1 MGPSRK
7 PGEYLIR
14 NRNTIRRKTDRK
26 LKMYGAGPGGW
37 ESRKS
42 VQVDHMDMA
51 DANCLQYEWRTF
63 MAKKQGNWT
72 GLFNS
77 TILGRGKAYYR
88 SGRVKDFTE
97 NSEGFTMHVRGMRNY
112 TVTIGTDAGGNV
124 TKLQC
129 SCPFAGKA
137 ECKHMAAGLFYL
149 EEYLGRIV
157 NLAPEDD
164 AAGGK
169 SVPGIHGSSAAK
181 KRAGMNNGAGSSAQK
196 DPAADLLPALCGL
209 QQKEIAD
216 RRNDEGGTQFVPS
229 DYHYFHYENYLS
241 DLKYTAAARRKA
253 LEYIRREDPMIRVSL
268 RYNEGWG
275 SEDLT
280 GTAVLTGESK
290 NYYSDWTACITFGRE
305 RILASSCT
313 EWGCRNA
320 RYYGKDEPAC
330 EHQLA
335 AIYLLQDYLKKN
347 NPGDATNLSGLHF
360 LSEIAGVKREPDRNI
375 VPSLSIIPYLTLEES
390 GLSVCFRAGAGKYYK
405 IKDLNEFA
413 EVMKKGGQMHF
424 GTKTEL
430 TLGREYLLPGSE
442 KWNIF
447 LDAFL
452 QDEKIQ
458 ISQFESRIRNSR
470 YYNSE
475 ISRTK
480 DKIVLE
486 GQNLDNFFDAA
497 LGETLEFTD
506 RTEGGKTKSAIKF
519 GVRDLSITLQL
530 ELNRSR
536 SGVIEGILLA
546 GDVPRTFRGIG
557 HAYYISEGSLNRIP
571 DDRYALLRPILG
583 AEQDGSI
590 RIMIGRSYLSDFY
603 RRALPGLQDAVKI
616 ESSPEVEAEIGTI
629 LAPEPEFITY
639 FDVDSGNII
648 GRCDVF
654 YDSVRFLLTDHLAG
668 NGSESFR
675 NFEDEQGMLEL
686 LRRYLSNYDPQYRI
700 LFAPKESDLVFDLL
714 DRGIPEIMKRSEVRM
729 TERFRTLRIRRRAR
743 FDIGLSVSDGLLDLS
758 VSSTELTPDELLDI
772 LYSYRKKKKYVTLK
786 NGDFFKLDENES
798 VADLSEMLEAVNIPL
813 KEFVAGKM
821 HIPAYRALYLD
832 RMMEASQDLYAT
844 RDSRFKSLIKEFKTI
859 GEADFEV
866 PATLRG
872 TLRRYQVT
880 GYRWLRTLD
889 AYHFGGILAD
899 DMGLGKTLQVITV
912 LLAVRD
918 ENPEERRPSLIVS
931 PASLVYNWKEEI
943 RTFADSLKVVTV
955 TGTRKERKE
964 IIENRE
970 DADVLITSY
979 DLLKRDISMY
989 EDAQFRFLVADEA
1002 QYIKNQNTAAA
1013 KSLKLVRADTR
1024 YALTGT
1030 PIENR
1035 LTELWSIFD
1044 FLMPGLLYSF
1054 EEFRSGIETPIVKS
1068 GDEEARER
1076 LRRMAAPFI
1085 LRRKKSEVLKDLP
1098 EKLEELRYAH
1108 MESRQQKL
1116 YDGQVVRMRRKLQ
1129 TVDEADF
1136 RKGKI
1141 EILAELTHI
1150 RQICC
1155 DPSLMF
1161 EDYDGQSAK
1170 KELCLELIDSL
1181 IDGEHRALIFSQF
1194 TTMLEKLE
1202 EELKKKGIEYYK
1214 ITGATP
1220 KERRIELVREFNT
1233 GTVPLFLISLK
1244 AGGTGLNLTGADVV
1258 IHYDPWWN
1266 LAVQNQATD
1275 RAHRIGQTKVVNV
1288 YKLIVKG
1295 TIEEKIVEM
1304 QESKRQLA
1312 DDILQAD
1319 GVSSAA
1325 ISREELLELLT

>member
-1 MGPSRK
+1 
-7 PGEYLIR
+7 
-14 NRNTIRRKTDRK
+14 
-26 LKMYGAGPGGW
+26 
-37 ESRKS
+37 
-42 VQVDHMDMA
+42 MA
-51 DANCLQYEWRTF
+51 E
-63 MAKKQGNWT
+63 KHGNWT
-72 GLFNS
+72 RLFSN
-77 TILGRGKAYYR
+77 TILGRGKSYYR
-88 SGRVKDFTE
+88 SRKVQDFAE
-97 NSEGFTMHVRGMRNY
+97 DSGEFTMTVRGTRKY
-112 TVTIGTDAGGNV
+112 TVTVELDAEGDLTGLHC
-124 TKLQC
+124 T
-129 SCPFAGKA
+129 CPFAGMA
-137 ECKHMAAGLFYL
+137 YCKHMAAGLYYL
-149 EEYLGRIV
+149 EEYLGGTV
-157 NLAPEDD
+157 NLASEDKVGENRGSGRTGNPAADEKAAASREGGRGHRSADDTEPVSD
-164 AAGGK
+164 ALKAGNNMK
-169 SVPGIHGSSAAK
+169 N
-181 KRAGMNNGAGSSAQK
+181 RAELSGANSPK
-196 DPAADLLPALCGL
+196 DPAAELLPALCGL
-209 QQKEIAD
+209 QEKEIAGHK
-216 RRNDEGGTQFVPS
+216 NDEGGTLFVPS
-229 DYHYFHYENYLS
+229 DYHYFDYENYLS
-241 DLKYTAAARRKA
+241 DIKSTATARKRAK
-253 LEYIRREDPMIRVSL
+253 EYIKRENPELRVSL
-268 RYNEGWG
+268 KYNEGWG
-275 SEDLT
+275 SEELT
-280 GTAVLTGESK
+280 GTAILTGESRT
-290 NYYSDWTACITFGRE
+290 YYSDWTVHISFDRDH
-305 RILASSCT
+305 ILSSTCS

-320 RYYGKDEPAC
+320 RYYGRDETAC
-330 EHQLA
+330 EHQMA
-335 AIYLLQDYLKKN
+335 AIYLLQEFMKKH
-347 NPGDATNLSGLHF
+347 NPGDATNLSGFHF
-360 LSEIAGVKREPDRNI
+360 LSEITGVQQEPEQNV
-375 VPSLSIIPYLTLEES
+375 VPSLSIIPYLTLFEN
-390 GLSVCFRAGAGKYYK
+390 GLTVCFRTGSGKYYK
-405 IKDLNEFA
+405 IKDLHGFSET
-413 EVMKKGGQMHF
+413 MRQGGQMRF

-430 TLGREYLLPGSE
+430 TLGREYLLPESE
-442 KWNIF
+442 KWNSFIE
-447 LDAFL
+447 DYL
-452 QDEKIQ
+452 QDEEIR
-458 ISQFESRIRNSR
+458 IGQFESRIKSSR
-470 YYNSE
+470 YYTYE
-475 ISRTK
+475 ISRTR
-480 DKIVLE
+480 DEIALE
-486 GQNLDNFFDAA
+486 GQTLDKFFDAA
-497 LGETLEFTD
+497 LGETIEFTD
-506 RTEGGKTKSAIKF
+506 RTEGRKTKSAVTLS
-519 GVRDLSITLQL
+519 VRDLSVTLQM
-530 ELNRSR
+530 EVNRSK
-536 SGVIEGILLA
+536 SGTIEGILLT
-546 GDVPRTFRGIG
+546 GDVPEMIKGIG
-557 HAYYISEGSLNRIP
+557 HAYYFSDGQLNRVP
-571 DDRYALLRPILG
+571 DERYTLLRPILE
-583 AEQDGSI
+583 AEHGGYI

-603 RRALPGLQDAVKI
+603 RRALPKLRDAVRI
-616 ESSPEVEAEIGTI
+616 ESAPEVEAEIATV

-654 YDSVRFLLTDHLAG
+654 YDSIRFLLTDHLSG
-668 NGSESFR
+668 NGTEFFR
-675 NFEDEQGMLEL
+675 NFEEERGMLDL
-686 LRRYLSNYDPQYRI
+686 LGQYLTQYDPQYRI
-700 LFAPKESDLVFDLL
+700 LFAPKENDFVFDLL

-729 TERFRTLRIRRRAR
+729 TDRFRALRIRKRTR
-743 FDIGLSVSDGLLDLS
+743 FDIGLSVSDGLLDLT
-758 VSSTELTPDELLDI
+758 VKSTDLTPDELLDI
-772 LYSYRKKKKYVTLK
+772 LYSYRKRKKYVTLK

-798 VADLSEMLEAVNIPL
+798 IESLSEMLEAVNIPL
-813 KEFVAGKM
+813 KDFVAGKM

-844 RDSRFKSLIKEFKTI
+844 RDSRFKGLIKEFKTI
-859 GEADFEV
+859 EDADFEV
-866 PATLRG
+866 PATLRE

-889 AYHFGGILAD
+889 AHHFGGILAD

-912 LLAVRD
+912 LLAVRN
-918 ENPEERRPSLIVS
+918 ENPEEKRPSLIVS

-943 RTFADSLKVVTV
+943 RTFADSLKAVTV
-955 TGTRKERKE
+955 TGTRRERKE
-964 IIENRE
+964 IIDNRE
-970 DADVLITSY
+970 DADILITSY

-989 EDAQFRFLVADEA
+989 EDAKFRFLVADEA
-1002 QYIKNQNTAAA
+1002 QYIKNHNTAAA
-1013 KSLKLVRADTR
+1013 KSLKLVHADTR

-1054 EEFRSGIETPIVKS
+1054 EEFRSGIETPIVKA

-1076 LRRMAAPFI
+1076 LRKMVTPFI

-1098 EKLEELRYAH
+1098 EKLEEVRYAH

-1116 YDGQVVRMRRKLQ
+1116 YDGQVVRMRKKLQ
-1129 TVDEADF
+1129 TTDEADF

-1202 EELKKKGIEYYK
+1202 EELKKKGIGYYK
-1214 ITGATP
+1214 ITGGTP
-1220 KERRIELVREFNT
+1220 KERRIELVREFNE

>member
-1 MGPSRK
+1 
-7 PGEYLIR
+7 
-14 NRNTIRRKTDRK
+14 
-26 LKMYGAGPGGW
+26 
-37 ESRKS
+37 
-42 VQVDHMDMA
+42 MA
-51 DANCLQYEWRTF
+51 E
-63 MAKKQGNWT
+63 KHGNWT
-72 GLFNS
+72 GLFSS
-77 TILGRGKAYYR
+77 TILRRGKVYYLR
-88 SGRVKDFTE
+88 GKVKDFTA
-97 NSEGFTMHVRGMRNY
+97 NSEGCTMTVRGSRNY
-112 TVTIGTDAGGNV
+112 TVFIATDDRGDV
-124 TKLQC
+124 TNLQC
-129 SCPFAGKA
+129 TCPYARMDK
-137 ECKHMAAGLFYL
+137 CKHLAAGLFYM
-149 EEYLGRIV
+149 ESYLGKIV
-157 NLAPEDD
+157 NLASEDSD
-164 AAGGK
+164 GETEK
-169 SVPGIHGSSAAK
+169 EPGTGSLSAAEK
-181 KRAGMNNGAGSSAQK
+181 AAAAQDADRERRVPDKNESTSLPEKRRTDMNNGAGISEQR
-196 DPAADLLPALCGL
+196 DPAADMLPMLCGL
-209 QQKEIAD
+209 QEKEIVS
-216 RRNDEGGTQFVPS
+216 RRNEEGGAPFVPS
-229 DYHYFHYENYLS
+229 DYHYFNYENYLS
-241 DLKYTAAARRKA
+241 DLKSTTAARKKA
-253 LEYIRREDPMIRVSL
+253 LEYIKREDPVIRVSL

-275 SEDLT
+275 SEELT

-290 NYYSDWTACITFGRE
+290 TYYSDWAARVTFGRE
-305 RILASSCT
+305 RIIASTCT

-360 LSEIAGVKREPDRNI
+360 LSEITGAKREPDQNV
-375 VPSLSIIPYLTLEES
+375 VPSLSIVPYLSLEES
-390 GLSVCFRAGAGKYYK
+390 GLSACFRAGAGKYYK
-405 IKDLNEFA
+405 IKDLNEFS
-413 EVMKKGGQMHF
+413 ETMRKGGQMVF
-424 GTKTEL
+424 GSRTEL
-430 TLGREYLLPGSE
+430 TLGREYLLPGSV
-442 KWNIF
+442 KWNDF
-447 LDAFL
+447 LDDFL

-470 YYNSE
+470 YYNPE

-480 DKIVLE
+480 DKIILE
-486 GQNLDNFFDAA
+486 GQTLDKFFDAA
-497 LGETLEFTD
+497 IGESIEFTD
-506 RTEGGKTKSAIKF
+506 KTQGGKTKSSIKF

-536 SGVIEGILLA
+536 SGVIEGILLT
-546 GDVPRTFRGIG
+546 GDVPEMLKGIG

-571 DDRYALLRPILG
+571 DDRYALLRPILE
-583 AEQDGSI
+583 AEHGGYI

-603 RRALPGLQDAVKI
+603 RRALPGLRDAVKI
-616 ESSPEVEAEIGTI
+616 ESSPEVEAEIATI
-629 LAPEPEFITY
+629 LAPEPEFISY

-675 NFEDEQGMLEL
+675 NFEDERGMLEL

-729 TERFRTLRIRRRAR
+729 TERFRALRIRKRAR

-758 VSSTELTPDELLDI
+758 VRSTELTPDELLDI

-798 VADLSEMLEAVNIPL
+798 VADLSEMLEAVNVPL

-832 RMMEASQDLYAT
+832 KMMEASQDLYAT

-889 AYHFGGILAD
+889 VHHFGGILAD

-912 LLAVRD
+912 LLAVRN
-918 ENPEERRPSLIVS
+918 ENPGEMRPSLIVS

-943 RTFADSLKVVTV
+943 RTFADSLKAVTV

-1002 QYIKNQNTAAA
+1002 QYIKNHNTAAA
-1013 KSLKLVRADTR
+1013 KTLKLVRADTR

-1035 LTELWSIFD
+1035 LSELWSIFD

-1068 GDEEARER
+1068 GDEDARER
-1076 LRRMAAPFI
+1076 LRRMVASFI

-1155 DPSLMF
+1155 DPSLLF

>member
-1 MGPSRK
+1 MGKKHGDWTGSSDLNK
-7 PGEYLIR
+7 
-14 NRNTIRRKTDRK
+14 
-26 LKMYGAGPGGW
+26 GAG
-37 ESRKS
+37 
-42 VQVDHMDMA
+42 V
-51 DANCLQYEWRTF
+51 
-63 MAKKQGNWT
+63 
-72 GLFNS
+72 
-77 TILGRGKAYYR
+77 
-88 SGRVKDFTE
+88 SG
-97 NSEGFTMHVRGMRNY
+97 
-112 TVTIGTDAGGNV
+112 
-124 TKLQC
+124 
-129 SCPFAGKA
+129 
-137 ECKHMAAGLFYL
+137 
-149 EEYLGRIV
+149 
-157 NLAPEDD
+157 
-164 AAGGK
+164 
-169 SVPGIHGSSAAK
+169 
-181 KRAGMNNGAGSSAQK
+181 QK
-196 DPAADLLPALCGL
+196 DPAAEMLPALCGL
-209 QQKEIAD
+209 QEKEIAG
-216 RRNDEGGTQFVPS
+216 RRNDEGGTLFVPS
-229 DYHYFHYENYLS
+229 DYHYFNYENFLY
-241 DLKYTAAARRKA
+241 DLRSTASVRRKA
-253 LEYIRREDPMIRVSL
+253 QEYIRRENPEIRVSL

-275 SEDLT
+275 SEELT

-290 NYYSDWTACITFGRE
+290 SFYSDWEVRILFGRE
-305 RILASSCT
+305 HILTSTCT

-320 RYYGKDEPAC
+320 RYYGRDEPAC
-330 EHQLA
+330 EHQMA
-335 AIYLLQDYLKKN
+335 AVCLLQEYLKKY

-360 LSEIAGVKREPDRNI
+360 LSEITGAKKEPDQNI
-375 VPSLSIIPYLTLEES
+375 VPSLSIIPYLTLDES
-390 GLSVCFRAGAGKYYK
+390 GLSACFRTGAGKYYK

-413 EVMKKGGQMHF
+413 EAMRQGGQMRF

-430 TLGREYLLPGSE
+430 TLGREYLLPESE
-442 KWNIF
+442 KWNSFI
-447 LDAFL
+447 DNFL
-452 QDEKIQ
+452 QDEKVQ
-458 ISQFESRIRNSR
+458 ISQFESRIKNAR

-480 DKIVLE
+480 DMIVLE
-486 GQNLDNFFDAA
+486 GQTLDKFFDAA
-497 LGETLEFTD
+497 LGEALEFTD
-506 RTEGGKTKSAIKF
+506 RTGGGKKKSAVKF
-519 GVRDLSITLQL
+519 GVRDLSITLRM
-530 ELNRSR
+530 ELNRGR
-536 SGVIEGILLA
+536 SGVIEGILLT
-546 GDVPRTFRGIG
+546 GDVPEMIKGIG
-557 HAYYISEGSLNRIP
+557 HAYYISEGALNRVP
-571 DDRYALLRPILG
+571 DDRYTLLRPLLE
-583 AEQDGSI
+583 AEHGGYI

-603 RRALPGLQDAVKI
+603 RRALPELKNTVKI

-639 FDVDSGNII
+639 FDVDSGSII

-654 YDSVRFLLTDHLAG
+654 YDSIRFLLTDHLAG
-668 NGSESFR
+668 NGNETFR
-675 NFEDEQGMLEL
+675 NFEEEHGMLDL
-686 LRRYLSNYDPQYRI
+686 LGRYLTNYDPQYRI

-729 TERFRTLRIRRRAR
+729 TERFRALRIRKRTR
-743 FDIGLSVSDGLLDLS
+743 FDIGLSVSDGLLDLT
-758 VSSTELTPDELLDI
+758 VRSTDLSPDELLDI
-772 LYSYRKKKKYVTLK
+772 LYSYRKKKKYITLK

-798 VADLSEMLEAVNIPL
+798 VADLSEMLAAVNIPL

-832 RMMEASQDLYAT
+832 KMMEESQDLYAA
-844 RDSRFKSLIKEFKTI
+844 RDSRFKALIKEFKTI
-859 GEADFEV
+859 EEADFEV
-866 PATLRG
+866 PETLRG

-889 AYHFGGILAD
+889 AHRFGGILAD

-912 LLAVRD
+912 LLAVRN

-943 RTFADSLKVVTV
+943 RTFADSLKAVTV

-1002 QYIKNQNTAAA
+1002 QYIKNHNTAAA

-1068 GDEEARER
+1068 GDEEARGR
-1076 LRRMAAPFI
+1076 LRRMVTSFI
-1085 LRRKKSEVLKDLP
+1085 FRRKKNEVLKDLP

-1108 MESRQQKL
+1108 MESKQQKL
-1116 YDGQVVRMRRKLQ
+1116 YDGQVVRMRKKLQ
-1129 TVDEADF
+1129 TADESDF

-1155 DPSLMF
+1155 DPSLLF

-1194 TTMLEKLE
+1194 TTMLGKLE

-1220 KERRIELVREFNT
+1220 KERRIELVRKFNA

-1266 LAVQNQATD
+1266 LAVQDQATD

-1325 ISREELLELLT
+1325 FSREELLELLT